1 MRRFKWVKEKQ
12 LEKQQRVK
20 KTTGRRKS
28 FGGSYTS
35 GNKRLSAK
43 TRSRKGGKKKSLI
56 TGVDVRGKQIEN
68 KRGKKRLWQA

>member
-1 MRRFKWVKEKQ
+1 MSKGKTSREATKKQNVASKGKGEKFGSYQ
-12 LEKQQRVK
+12 GVK

-43 TRSRKGGKKKSLI
+43 TRSRKGGKKVI
-56 TGVDVRGKQIEN
+56 
-68 KRGKKRLWQA
+68 